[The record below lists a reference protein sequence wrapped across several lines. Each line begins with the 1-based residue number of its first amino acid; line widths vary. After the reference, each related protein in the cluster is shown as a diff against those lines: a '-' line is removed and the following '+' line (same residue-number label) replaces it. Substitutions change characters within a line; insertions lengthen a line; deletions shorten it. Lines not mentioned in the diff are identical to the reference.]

1 MYPSSDDNQAAP
13 DESAAVSPV
22 PDTAADSQQPE
33 LLRGHEPEVLPH
45 TREEAVP
52 VSGDPA
58 ETDPKAIVEAILF
71 AAEKPVRPRHI
82 AQVVEGLDVRKVRKL
97 IAELRSEYDEQ
108 GRAFQIEEIA
118 DGYQMLTRPEYRA
131 WVMAARRAKRGTRL
145 SEAALEALA
154 IVAYKQPV
162 TRARVEDI
170 RGVQCDQVLRM
181 LMERRLT
188 RIVGRA
194 DTPGRPLLY
203 GTTKEFMER
212 FGLKSLK
219 DLPTQRDLPQVT

>member
-1 MYPSSDDNQAAP
+1 MYPSSDDDQATP
-13 DESAAVSPV
+13 DESAAVAPA
-22 PDTAADSQQPE
+22 PDTTADGRQPE
-33 LLRGHEPEVLPH
+33 EK
-45 TREEAVP
+45 A
-52 VSGDPA
+52 PA
-58 ETDPKAIVEAILF
+58 ETDPKSIVEAILF

-97 IAELRSEYDEQ
+97 IAELRGEYDEG

-118 DGYQMLTRPEYRA
+118 DGYQILTRPEFRA
-131 WVMAARRAKRGTRL
+131 WVVAARRAKRSTRL

-162 TRARVEDI
+162 IRARVEDI

-181 LMERRLT
+181 LMERRLI